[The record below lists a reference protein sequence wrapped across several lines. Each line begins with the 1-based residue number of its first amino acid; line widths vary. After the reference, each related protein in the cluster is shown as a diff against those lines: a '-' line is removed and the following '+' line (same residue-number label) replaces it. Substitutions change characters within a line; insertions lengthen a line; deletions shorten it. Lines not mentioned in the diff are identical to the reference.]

1 MSNEVSTNKTI
12 TINADNEVVVYLY
25 DDVNENTGKDIVF
38 QLQAME
44 QIVIEMLTTN
54 EQLAETAKMPIPKLR
69 FRISSCGGSMYDLL
83 AITNM
88 IERLKELGV
97 TVITEANGYAMSAG
111 FFLLLLGDLRT
122 VSGEFHTELLYH
134 TVVYSAIGKNG
145 NMMKREID
153 RCNKIILKK
162 FQNIML
168 EQTKVT
174 QEMLDEYE
182 EKDWLMDV
190 SEARELEILNDE
202 KLMKE
207 YYETQGI
214 NVNDV
219 DAPNDEILLSDMI
232 KTLEGQGYKI
242 VNDLNQETEE
252 VEDEPE
258 EKPKAKKVR
267 KTKKSE

>member
-190 SEARELEILNDE
+190 KEARELEILNDE

-207 YYETQGI
+207 YYEAQGI
-214 NVNDV
+214 NMNDV

-242 VNDLNQETEE
+242 VNDLKEETEE
-252 VEDEPE
+252 EPE

>member
-1 MSNEVSTNKTI
+1 
-12 TINADNEVVVYLY
+12 
-25 DDVNENTGKDIVF
+25 
-38 QLQAME
+38 
-44 QIVIEMLTTN
+44 
-54 EQLAETAKMPIPKLR
+54 
-69 FRISSCGGSMYDLL
+69 
-83 AITNM
+83 
-88 IERLKELGV
+88 
-97 TVITEANGYAMSAG
+97 
-111 FFLLLLGDLRT
+111 
-122 VSGEFHTELLYH
+122 
-134 TVVYSAIGKNG
+134 
-145 NMMKREID
+145 
-153 RCNKIILKK
+153 
-162 FQNIML
+162 ML

-190 SEARELEILNDE
+190 KEARELEILNDE

-207 YYETQGI
+207 YYEAQGI

-232 KTLEGQGYKI
+232 KTLESQGYKI
-242 VNDLNQETEE
+242 VNDLKEETEE

>member
-97 TVITEANGYAMSAG
+97 TVITEANGYVMSAG
-111 FFLLLLGDLRT
+111 FLLLLTGNIRT

-145 NMMKREID
+145 NMMKR
-153 RCNKIILKK
+153 
-162 FQNIML
+162 NIG
-168 EQTKVT
+168 VC
-174 QEMLDEYE
+174 
-182 EKDWLMDV
+182 
-190 SEARELEILNDE
+190 R
-202 KLMKE
+202 
-207 YYETQGI
+207 
-214 NVNDV
+214 
-219 DAPNDEILLSDMI
+219 
-232 KTLEGQGYKI
+232 
-242 VNDLNQETEE
+242 
-252 VEDEPE
+252 
-258 EKPKAKKVR
+258 
-267 KTKKSE
+267 

>member
-145 NMMKREID
+145 NMMKR
-153 RCNKIILKK
+153 
-162 FQNIML
+162 NIG
-168 EQTKVT
+168 VC
-174 QEMLDEYE
+174 
-182 EKDWLMDV
+182 
-190 SEARELEILNDE
+190 R
-202 KLMKE
+202 
-207 YYETQGI
+207 
-214 NVNDV
+214 
-219 DAPNDEILLSDMI
+219 
-232 KTLEGQGYKI
+232 
-242 VNDLNQETEE
+242 
-252 VEDEPE
+252 
-258 EKPKAKKVR
+258 
-267 KTKKSE
+267 

>member
-190 SEARELEILNDE
+190 KEARELEILNDE

-207 YYETQGI
+207 YYEAQGI

-242 VNDLNQETEE
+242 VNNLKEETEE
-252 VEDEPE
+252 EPE

>member
-122 VSGEFHTELLYH
+122 VSGEFHT
-134 TVVYSAIGKNG
+134 VVYSAIGKNG

-190 SEARELEILNDE
+190 KEARELEILNDE

-207 YYETQGI
+207 YYEAQGI

-232 KTLEGQGYKI
+232 KTLEGQGIKV
-242 VNDLNQETEE
+242 VNDLKETK
-252 VEDEPE
+252 
-258 EKPKAKKVR
+258 EKK
-267 KTKKSE
+267 KTKKENK